1 MKDETLH
8 WMTLVLKDVIV
19 MTFINFVLGKDFNL
33 VKVEKEILYIKVTI
47 IFKVKDVIKEVS
59 LSNVFKE
66 NYYKKMI
73 IV

>member
-1 MKDETLH
+1 
-8 WMTLVLKDVIV
+8 MTLVLKDVIV

>member
-1 MKDETLH
+1 
-8 WMTLVLKDVIV
+8 